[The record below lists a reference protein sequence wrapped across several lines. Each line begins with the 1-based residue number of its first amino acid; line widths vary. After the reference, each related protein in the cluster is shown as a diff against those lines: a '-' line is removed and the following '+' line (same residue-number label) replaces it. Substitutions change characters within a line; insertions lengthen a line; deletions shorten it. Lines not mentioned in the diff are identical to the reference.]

1 MMSAWCKPIWAAV
14 RWSPRLTEPVLQVED
29 VRTGYGDLTILNG
42 ITLAVPRASWT
53 TIIGANGAGKSTLL
67 KLIAGLLPCR
77 SGRVFYEGRDI
88 TTDAPIVRLAGG
100 IGMVPQGRCNFPALS
115 VAENL
120 KLGAYS
126 RKLAKRELAAETDAI
141 SERFPRLKERWRT
154 LAGNMSGGEQQL
166 LEMAMVLMAK
176 PRLLLLDEPSL
187 GLSPQAMDL
196 VFETI
201 RQLIGNGITVLM
213 VEQNAQQA
221 LERCEFGVV
230 LELGQVSLYESA
242 RAVLAHPDIRRM
254 FLGL

>member
-1 MMSAWCKPIWAAV
+1 M
-14 RWSPRLTEPVLQVED
+14 TEPVLRIAD
-29 VRTGYGDLTILNG
+29 ARAGYGELTILNG
-42 ITLAVPRASWT
+42 ITLAVPAASWT

-67 KLIAGLLPCR
+67 KLIAGILPCR
-77 SGRVFYEGRDI
+77 SGRVFHEGRDV
-88 TTDAPIVRLAGG
+88 TADPPIARLAGG
-100 IGMVPQGRCNFPALS
+100 IGLVPQGRCNFPALS

-126 RKLAKRELAAETDAI
+126 RRLSKAELAPELDAMAQ
-141 SERFPRLKERWRT
+141 RFPRLKERWHT

-166 LEMAMVLMAK
+166 LEMAMVLMAR

-187 GLSPQAMDL
+187 GLSPQAMEV

-201 RQLIGNGITVLM
+201 RQLIDNGITVLM

-221 LERCEFGVV
+221 LERCDFGVV
-230 LELGQVSLYESA
+230 LELGQVSLHERA
-242 RAVLAHPDIRRM
+242 NAVLGHPDIRRM